1 MVVKIYPQEER
12 ACKHIEA
19 ASGAIEVE
27 EEYGKIEGE
36 IEDVRYRMLGWIV
49 VTGDDQS
56 NRDDA
61 EVNDHLVLKMAELFI
76 MIRSSQERGR

>member
-12 ACKHIEA
+12 AYKHIEA

-36 IEDVRYRMLGWIV
+36 IEDVGLEV
-49 VTGDDQS
+49 VTGDDHAQ
-56 NRDDA
+56 
-61 EVNDHLVLKMAELFI
+61 
-76 MIRSSQERGR
+76 

>member
-1 MVVKIYPQEER
+1 M
-12 ACKHIEA
+12 
-19 ASGAIEVE
+19 E

-36 IEDVRYRMLGWIV
+36 IEDVGFEE
-49 VTGDDQS
+49 VTGDDHS

-76 MIRSSQERGR
+76 MIRSSQERRL

>member
-12 ACKHIEA
+12 AYKHIEA
-19 ASGAIEVE
+19 ATGAIEVE

-36 IEDVRYRMLGWIV
+36 IEV
-49 VTGDDQS
+49 VGLEVVIGDDNS

-61 EVNDHLVLKMAELFI
+61 EVNYDLVLKMAELFI
-76 MIRSSQERGR
+76 VVRSSQERRL

>member
-1 MVVKIYPQEER
+1 M
-12 ACKHIEA
+12 
-19 ASGAIEVE
+19 E

-36 IEDVRYRMLGWIV
+36 IEDVGMEV

-76 MIRSSQERGR
+76 VVRSSQERRL

>member
-12 ACKHIEA
+12 AYKHIEA

-36 IEDVRYRMLGWIV
+36 IEDVGLEV
-49 VTGDDQS
+49 VTGDDHS
-56 NRDDA
+56 NRDAD
-61 EVNDHLVLKMAELFI
+61 EVNDDLVLKMAELFI

>member
-36 IEDVRYRMLGWIV
+36 IEDVGLDV
-49 VTGDDQS
+49 VTGDDHT
-56 NRDDA
+56 NGDDA
-61 EVNDHLVLKMAELFI
+61 DVNDDLVLKMAELFI
-76 MIRSSQERGR
+76 MIRSSQERRL

>member
-19 ASGAIEVE
+19 SSGAIEVE

-36 IEDVRYRMLGWIV
+36 IEV
-49 VTGDDQS
+49 VGFDCSDW
-56 NRDDA
+56 R
-61 EVNDHLVLKMAELFI
+61 
-76 MIRSSQERGR
+76 

>member
-1 MVVKIYPQEER
+1 M
-12 ACKHIEA
+12 
-19 ASGAIEVE
+19 E

-36 IEDVRYRMLGWIV
+36 IEDVGMEV

-76 MIRSSQERGR
+76 VVRSSRRGDSKRK

>member
-36 IEDVRYRMLGWIV
+36 IEDVGLEV
-49 VTGDDQS
+49 VTGDDHS
-56 NRDDA
+56 NRDAD
-61 EVNDHLVLKMAELFI
+61 EVNDDLVLKMAELFI